1 MKLIDL
7 HCDTLW
13 KLMDLSGNGDLMKND
28 GCVSIEAMKKG
39 GTMAQFFACF
49 TYAED
54 YKETGGY
61 DAAWQH
67 VLEMIAYLK
76 EQTRIYAD
84 QISLATSCQE
94 MRENAGQGKISA
106 FLTVEEGGV
115 LNGHLDRLEELYRQG
130 VRLMTLMW
138 NYENCIGHPNSRD
151 ASVMWQ
157 GLKPF
162 GREVVERM
170 NELGMIIDVSH
181 ASDGVFRDVLEISR
195 VPVVASHSNCRAL
208 CSHPRNLTD
217 DMIRALANTG
227 GIAGLNFY
235 GAFLGNEHASKLE
248 EMTMHVLHMLDVGGS
263 EFPAIGTDFDGFDG
277 IEELDIPDV
286 SQMQRLWEALRK
298 KGLSENQLD
307 KIWNGNAE
315 RICRQIL

>member
-49 TYAED
+49 TYADD

-94 MRENAGQGKISA
+94 MRENAGHGKISA
-106 FLTVEEGGV
+106 VLTVEEGGV
-115 LNGHLDRLEELYRQG
+115 LNGHLDRLEELYRQ
-130 VRLMTLMW
+130 
-138 NYENCIGHPNSRD
+138 
-151 ASVMWQ
+151 
-157 GLKPF
+157 
-162 GREVVERM
+162 
-170 NELGMIIDVSH
+170 
-181 ASDGVFRDVLEISR
+181 
-195 VPVVASHSNCRAL
+195 
-208 CSHPRNLTD
+208 
-217 DMIRALANTG
+217 
-227 GIAGLNFY
+227 
-235 GAFLGNEHASKLE
+235 
-248 EMTMHVLHMLDVGGS
+248 
-263 EFPAIGTDFDGFDG
+263 
-277 IEELDIPDV
+277 
-286 SQMQRLWEALRK
+286 
-298 KGLSENQLD
+298 
-307 KIWNGNAE
+307 
-315 RICRQIL
+315 

>member
-67 VLEMIAYLK
+67 VLEMIACLK

-94 MRENAGQGKISA
+94 MRGKCRTREDFGISYC
-106 FLTVEEGGV
+106 
-115 LNGHLDRLEELYRQG
+115 RR
-130 VRLMTLMW
+130 
-138 NYENCIGHPNSRD
+138 
-151 ASVMWQ
+151 
-157 GLKPF
+157 
-162 GREVVERM
+162 GR
-170 NELGMIIDVSH
+170 
-181 ASDGVFRDVLEISR
+181 
-195 VPVVASHSNCRAL
+195 C
-208 CSHPRNLTD
+208 
-217 DMIRALANTG
+217 
-227 GIAGLNFY
+227 
-235 GAFLGNEHASKLE
+235 
-248 EMTMHVLHMLDVGGS
+248 
-263 EFPAIGTDFDGFDG
+263 
-277 IEELDIPDV
+277 
-286 SQMQRLWEALRK
+286 
-298 KGLSENQLD
+298 
-307 KIWNGNAE
+307 AE
-315 RICRQIL
+315 RSP